1 MSSYVPTPWNLTEE
15 ELAPNPGLFVEP
27 STPKKVNGPL
37 TFKIPN
43 RKFKDCRFGE
53 KCNKSTCLFQHPV
66 ASNSPSPSPSPSP
79 SHSPFKKYKYGRK
92 CNNEACVFKHPAPLA
107 SAADHATSSPSPSPS
122 PMPSQEPL
130 QVVLSSADFVAAGQ
144 NAPPHSEKPN
154 RPPRYS
160 PMVVSL
166 AVSTPSTPSPSAL
179 TVPSQKIASFQ
190 ICSKCQTLWTS
201 SGPCPGPECNNSRL
215 VDIDLGAIYDEA
227 FAAQAAIYESD
238 EDKFSF
244 DDYE

>member
-1 MSSYVPTPWNLTEE
+1 MASYIPTPWNLTEE
-15 ELAPNPGLFVEP
+15 ELAPNPGLFEEP
-27 STPKKVNGPL
+27 SAPKKVNGPL
-37 TFKIPN
+37 TFKIPQ

-53 KCNKSTCLFQHPV
+53 KCNKSNCLFQHPV
-66 ASNSPSPSPSPSP
+66 ASP
-79 SHSPFKKYKYGRK
+79 
-92 CNNEACVFKHPAPLA
+92 
-107 SAADHATSSPSPSPS
+107 SPSPSPS

-154 RPPRYS
+154 RPPRNS

-166 AVSTPSTPSPSAL
+166 AVSTPSPSAL
-179 TVPSQKIASFQ
+179 TVPLQTIPSFQ

-227 FAAQAAIYESD
+227 FSAQAAIYESD
-238 EDKFSF
+238 EDEFSF

>member
-15 ELAPNPGLFVEP
+15 ELAPNPGLFEEP
-27 STPKKVNGPL
+27 SAPKKVNGPL
-37 TFKIPN
+37 TFKIPQ
-43 RKFKDCRFGE
+43 RKFKDCRFSE
-53 KCNKSTCLFQHPV
+53 KCNNKSTCLFQHPV
-66 ASNSPSPSPSPSP
+66 ASPSPSPSPSP
-79 SHSPFKKYKYGRK
+79 FKKCKYGRK
-92 CNNEACVFKHPAPLA
+92 CNNEACVFKHPAPLPLD
-107 SAADHATSSPSPSPS
+107 SAADNATSSPSPS

-154 RPPRYS
+154 RPPRNS

-166 AVSTPSTPSPSAL
+166 AVSTPSPLS
-179 TVPSQKIASFQ
+179 VPSQKIPPSFQ

-227 FAAQAAIYESD
+227 FSAQAAIYESD
-238 EDKFSF
+238 EDDFSF